1 MSLSGMGEDVVQ
13 VGLMYKNRCFI
24 KCYVNIFVFCNCCVF
39 IILCK
44 SQFYKCS
51 SLTIYRHPRYSAMKS
66 GDKRWR
72 YIRGWLY
79 VNTVNSELNRFSSES
94 DSSRSLTVRIEC
106 REGGETVEFVHFLT
120 FRNEQPQNFVNFL
133 CHVCLLKSKKS
144 RAARRIHSFIH
155 SFIHLCSFCW
165 SIQG

>member
-39 IILCK
+39 IILCN

-94 DSSRSLTVRIEC
+94 DSSRSLTVRIDC
-106 REGGETVEFVHFLT
+106 REGGKTVEFVHILA
-120 FRNEQPQNFVNFL
+120 FRNEQPQNFANRL
-133 CHVCLLKSKKS
+133 LHVTLFEIKS
-144 RAARRIHSFIH
+144 RAAKRILISQLKY
-155 SFIHLCSFCW
+155 S
-165 SIQG
+165 